1 MADAN
6 PVVGLAKE
14 RQQAATPHEF
24 VVDGVCIRLVGV
36 PSGTI
41 QDAIARVQ
49 IPDVPLWHNPDKGR
63 DEPNPN
69 DPGYIKALE
78 RHGQEQGRVA
88 TEAMIMFGCEID
100 PDTWPPQRDTWL
112 KKLKLAQRIGLL
124 DLSWVDWDEEIDLQF
139 LFLKHHA
146 VDSERLVQIGM
157 MAGLSQ
163 EAIAQARASFQR
175 SQAGDTD

>member
-6 PVVGLAKE
+6 PVVELAKE
-14 RQQAATPHEF
+14 RQGAEAAEEF
-24 VVDGVCIRLVGV
+24 TVDGVRIRLVGV

-41 QDAIARVQ
+41 QDAVAR
-49 IPDVPLWHNPDKGR
+49 IPVPEVPLWHNPDKDR

-69 DPGYIKALE
+69 DPGYLKALE
-78 RHGQEQGRVA
+78 RHSQEQGRVA

-100 PDTWPPQRDTWL
+100 PETWPPQSDVWL
-112 KKLKLAQRIGLL
+112 RKLQLSARIGML
-124 DLSWVDWDEEIDLQF
+124 DLSWVDWDDEIDLQF
-139 LFLKHHA
+139 LFLKHRA
-146 VDSERLVQIGM
+146 VGNDRLIQIGRVG
-157 MAGLSQ
+157 GLNR